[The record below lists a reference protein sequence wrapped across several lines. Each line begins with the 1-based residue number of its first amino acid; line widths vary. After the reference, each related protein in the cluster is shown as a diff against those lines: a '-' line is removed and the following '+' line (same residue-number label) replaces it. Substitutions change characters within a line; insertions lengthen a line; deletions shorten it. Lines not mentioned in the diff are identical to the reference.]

1 MNDYH
6 QSQQPKRDKDLF
18 DKIGSKNSFFF
29 GLSSGVAGFFVIGFF
44 VLLGVYMT
52 GGGGGGGRTVQ
63 ANKNP
68 SVNPTPTQ
76 PANPGAGAPVDV
88 QLSEDDWVRGD
99 ENAKISIVEFSD
111 YDCPFCSRHHET
123 MKQILD
129 EYPGDVNWVYR
140 HFPLEQLHPFAKKKS
155 EAAECVGSLAG
166 ADAFW
171 KFTDAIFEGDEGGTD
186 AELAA
191 LAAQA
196 GANQSKFQTCLT
208 NGDFTDVV
216 ENDTQNALAAGGS
229 GTPYNVIIAG
239 DQTIPVNGAVPFEQF
254 KSIIDSLL

>member
-6 QSQQPKRDKDLF
+6 QSTQKKCEKDLF
-18 DKIGSKNSFFF
+18 EKIGSKHSFFF
-29 GLSSGVAGFFVIGFF
+29 GLGSGIAGFFVIGFF
-44 VLLGVYMT
+44 VLLGIYMS
-52 GGGGGGGRTVQ
+52 GGGTSGRTVQ

-76 PANPGAGAPVDV
+76 PTDPSAGAPIDV
-88 QLSEDDWVRGD
+88 ALSEDDWVRGD
-99 ENAKISIVEFSD
+99 AGAKISIVEFSD
-111 YDCPFCSRHHET
+111 YDCPFCSRHHDT
-123 MKQILD
+123 MKRILE

-155 EAAECVGSLAG
+155 EAAECVGAIAG

-171 KFTDAIFEGDEGGTD
+171 KFTDDIFEQDEGGSD
-186 AELAA
+186 AELST
-191 LAAQA
+191 LAVQA
-196 GANQSKFQTCLT
+196 GANKAKFESCLT

-216 ENDTQNALAAGGS
+216 ENDTQTALAAGGS